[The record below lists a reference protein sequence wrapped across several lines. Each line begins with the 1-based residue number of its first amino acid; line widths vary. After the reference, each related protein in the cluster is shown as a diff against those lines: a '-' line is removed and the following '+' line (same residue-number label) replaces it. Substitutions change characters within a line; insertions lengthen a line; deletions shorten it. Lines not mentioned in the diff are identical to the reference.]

1 MRRLLHQ
8 DPVQVDFERRGFRL
22 GPARATL
29 EAAGQAFLTGFNA
42 VNDTGDLD
50 AAAVRIGALPPDR
63 QGFAY
68 EGAGMACAVYDVLTL
83 SRGARLHALLRGP
96 GRDYPH
102 LVHVGAGW
110 AFARLR
116 LRPWAMPAALD
127 PLLRWL
133 SWDGYGFH
141 QAFFATERTLVG
153 QRVERGV
160 TGPRRAIRDQGL
172 GRALWFAECA
182 TADPIAARIACFPPD
197 RRGDLWS
204 GIGLAAT
211 YAGGAGTDEMARLA
225 RHAGDHRADLAQ
237 GAAFACAARLR
248 SGIVPVHTQVAVT
261 VLAEVD
267 HERAAAWTDEAM
279 RDVASTVEGY
289 QRWRAGIRRLWSSR
303 RSVQS

>member
-8 DPVQVDFERRGFRL
+8 DPAQVDFERRGFRL
-22 GPARATL
+22 GPARSTL
-29 EAAGQAFLTGFNA
+29 EAAGLAFLTGFNA
-42 VNDTGDLD
+42 ANEARDVNDVS
-50 AAAVRIGALPPDR
+50 ARIGTLPPDR
-63 QGFAY
+63 WGFAY
-68 EGAGMACAVYDVLTL
+68 EGAGMAFAVHDVLTL
-83 SRGARLHALLRGP
+83 SRGARLAALLDGP

-102 LVHVGAGW
+102 LIHVGAGW
-110 AFARLR
+110 AFARMR
-116 LRPWAMPAALD
+116 LRPWAMPNALD

-141 QAFFATERTLVG
+141 QAFFATERALVG
-153 QRVERGV
+153 QRVEAGV
-160 TGPRRAIRDQGL
+160 TGVRLAVRDQGM

-182 TADPIAARIACFPPD
+182 TADPIAARIACFPPE

-204 GIGLAAT
+204 GVGLAAT
-211 YAGGAGTDEMARLA
+211 YAGGAGTDELVRLA
-225 RHAGDHRADLAQ
+225 RQAGDYRAELAQ

-267 HERAAAWTDEAM
+267 HERASAWTDEAM
-279 RDVASTVEGY
+279 RHVTPTAEGY
-289 QRWRAGIRRLWSSR
+289 QLWRAGIRRLWGSR